1 MRNHISDRIKANL
14 VMGGIILAV
23 ALVCWTVAQLLG

>member
-14 VMGGIILAV
+14 VMGSIMAAV
-23 ALVCWTVAQLLG
+23 ALVIWWLSRIID